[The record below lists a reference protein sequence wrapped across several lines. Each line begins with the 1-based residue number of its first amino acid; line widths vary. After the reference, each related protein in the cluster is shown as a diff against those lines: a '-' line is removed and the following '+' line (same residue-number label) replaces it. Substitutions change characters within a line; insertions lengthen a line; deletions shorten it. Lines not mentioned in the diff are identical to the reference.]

1 MHCVSK
7 PRKPR
12 NRRDALELFY
22 ELLPC
27 FSAFGYQFGVRRCM
41 LPCKKSFLPRSN
53 REGEIR
59 ERHSIMKILAGK
71 FNRRLRWI
79 LALAIL
85 FFAAAALF
93 YPYHYPTRVYA
104 AQEKERAAGGDQTT
118 SLSDQTDLAVTVYNS
133 NIALVR
139 DVRQLALPG
148 GAFRLKFM
156 DIAATVNPATV
167 HFRSLTDPEKLG
179 VIEQNY
185 EYDLLEPAKLLHKYV
200 GKEVTLVRSYMEN
213 GSTKREEIKATLLSD
228 NNGPVWKIGNDIVT
242 GVYSEGYRFPEVPAN
257 LYERPTLLMSLEN
270 SGARKQ
276 QIEASYLATN
286 LSWNADYVLT
296 VARDDKAADLDG
308 WVTLANSSG
317 TAFHNARLQL
327 VAGDLNRLPQNGLRD
342 MVVSKSMAVAGAAE
356 RQFQQESFSEY
367 HLYTL
372 GRRTSVEDKETKQI
386 SLLQGS
392 GVPVEKI
399 FVVNGQNFYYHN
411 QQNPGSP
418 LKDPVMV
425 FYKFKNEEKAGLGM
439 PLPAGNVRVYQKDS
453 KGGVLFVGEDRID
466 HTPKDENV
474 TVHIGNAFD
483 VVAERKQTDYK
494 RIDTHVWEMEFEIT
508 LRNHKDTPIVVQVNE
523 PIGGDWEMLSSSYK
537 YTKTSAWAA
546 QFNVP
551 VDKNGTS
558 VLKYRIRAR
567 W

>member
-1 MHCVSK
+1 
-7 PRKPR
+7 
-12 NRRDALELFY
+12 
-22 ELLPC
+22 
-27 FSAFGYQFGVRRCM
+27 VRRQIQIEVKVM
-41 LPCKKSFLPRSN
+41 KTTGSQSMIKSLGAIFAGAVLTVGVAFLYPA
-53 REGEIR
+53 IR
-59 ERHSIMKILAGK
+59 G
-71 FNRRLRWI
+71 N
-79 LALAIL
+79 
-85 FFAAAALF
+85 
-93 YPYHYPTRVYA
+93 RVYA
-104 AQEKERAAGGDQTT
+104 AQEKEAARAAGDQST
-118 SLSDQTDLAVTVYNS
+118 SLTDQSDLNVTVYNS

-139 DVRQLALPG
+139 DVRNLTLPSG
-148 GAFRLKFM
+148 NFRLKFM

-167 HFRSLTDPEKLG
+167 HFRSLTDPDKLG

-200 GKEVTLVRSYMEN
+200 GKEVTLVRAYQEN
-213 GSTKREEIKATLLSD
+213 GTTKREEIKATLLSD

-242 GVYSEGYRFPEVPAN
+242 GMFAESYRFPEVPAN
-257 LYERPTLLMSLEN
+257 LYDRPTLLMSLEN
-270 SGARKQ
+270 SGPRKQ
-276 QIEASYLATN
+276 QIEASYLASN

-308 WVTLANSSG
+308 WVTVVNNSG

-327 VAGDLNRLPQNGLRD
+327 VAGELNRIQNAMRRD
-342 MVVSKSMAVAGAAE
+342 ANMAYEVAAKAAAAP
-356 RQFQQESFSEY
+356 QFQQESFSEY

-399 FVVNGQNFYYHN
+399 FMVNGQNYYYHN
-411 QQNPGSP
+411 QQTPGAP

-425 FYKFKNEEKAGLGM
+425 YYRFKNEERAGLGI

-453 KGGVLFVGEDRID
+453 KGGVLFAGEDRID
-466 HTPKDENV
+466 HTPKDEFVN
-474 TVHIGNAFD
+474 VHIGNAFD
-483 VVAERKQTDYK
+483 VVAEHKQTDYK
-494 RIDTHVWEMEFEIT
+494 RIDNHVWEIEIEVT
-508 LRNHKDTPIVVQVNE
+508 LRNHKDTPVIVQVNE
-523 PIGGDWEMLSSSYK
+523 PIGGDWEMLSSTYK
-537 YTKTSAWAA
+537 YTKTAAFAA

-551 VDKNGTS
+551 VAKDGTS